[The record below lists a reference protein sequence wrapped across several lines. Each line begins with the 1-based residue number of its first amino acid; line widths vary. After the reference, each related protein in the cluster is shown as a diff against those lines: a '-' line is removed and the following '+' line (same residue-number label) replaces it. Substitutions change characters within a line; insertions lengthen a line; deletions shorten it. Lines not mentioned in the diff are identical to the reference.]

1 MLTRE
6 NFIKS
11 PVKIKDDLYAL
22 FKKEDNLVIF
32 DIGACEAEDSIRY
45 SMLFPQSTVFA
56 FEPRPDNLQK
66 GNALIKEYGKKN
78 IILESIALSNENG
91 VAEFFLSEGEPDDLK
106 NDDNW
111 NYGNKSSSLL
121 PPSEEMKK
129 HTEWLNFKNKIQVN
143 TLRLDNYVAGKKI
156 EGIDFIHMDVQG
168 AELMVL
174 DGAGVFLNKIK
185 LIWLEVEAVE
195 LYKGQPLKS
204 NVEEYM
210 QKNNFV
216 NVLDTVD
223 NISGDQLYLNRS
235 FFSDEIIQKLKSKKR
250 GKSFVSRVIAFVKY
264 KIK

>member
-1 MLTRE
+1 M
-6 NFIKS
+6 
-11 PVKIKDDLYAL
+11 
-22 FKKEDNLVIF
+22 
-32 DIGACEAEDSIRY
+32 
-45 SMLFPQSTVFA
+45 
-56 FEPRPDNLQK
+56 
-66 GNALIKEYGKKN
+66 
-78 IILESIALSNENG
+78 
-91 VAEFFLSEGEPDDLK
+91 AEFFLSEGEPDDLK